1 MTAEQFR
8 DAALAQLRAEFP
20 GQTFN
25 PVPDDSAFIVAGDFR
40 LNLSNARK
48 RYELSPKTDHALR
61 EIMKEY
67 QVFWRPNGI
76 AGRFPRS
83 YEEARHRLLPQFMPP
98 AIASD
103 ETQVRMT
110 FAGNVVLGIVVD
122 DDRSYAFLTC
132 KTLKGWGQTEEV
144 AFADAI
150 NNLDTRRN
158 GLQFRQFQQIG
169 ATFFVVG
176 ANDGFAAARIA
187 VPNFRTAVS
196 GKLGYPFCFGIPN
209 RDFLISWTGRSGSK
223 VVQFARE
230 RLRQG
235 FQEQPYPISPS
246 VFQVGADGKITELKE
261 VPDVAKPNASRATNE
276 QEDH

>member
-8 DAALAQLRAEFP
+8 DAALAQLRGEFP
-20 GQTFN
+20 AQTFN
-25 PVPDDSAFIVAGDFR
+25 PVPDDPVFIVAGNFR

-48 RYELSPKTDHALR
+48 RYELSPKTDQALR

-67 QVFWRPNGI
+67 QVFWSPNGI
-76 AGRFPRS
+76 VGRFPHS

-103 ETQVRMT
+103 EAQVRT
-110 FAGNVVLGIVVD
+110 RFGGNVVLGIVVD

-132 KTLKGWGQTEEV
+132 KTLKEWGQTEEV
-144 AFADAI
+144 AFRDAI

-158 GLQFRQFQQIG
+158 GLQFRQFQQLG

-196 GKLGYPFCFGIPN
+196 GKLGYPFCLGIPN
-209 RDFLISWTGRSGSK
+209 RDFLICWTGGSGSD
-223 VVQFARE
+223 VLQFARDK
-230 RLRQG
+230 LRHD
-235 FQEQPYPISPS
+235 FQQQPYPISS
-246 VFQVGADGKITELKE
+246 SIFQVAENGTITELKD
-261 VPDVAKPNASRATNE
+261 VPDIAKPNASGATKE